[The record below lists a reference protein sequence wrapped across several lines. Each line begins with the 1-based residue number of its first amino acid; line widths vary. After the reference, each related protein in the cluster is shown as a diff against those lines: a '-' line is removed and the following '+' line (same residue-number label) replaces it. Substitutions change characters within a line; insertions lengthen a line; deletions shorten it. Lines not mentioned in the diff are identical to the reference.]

1 MTQLDEQSGTE
12 VVSPWETPERRALTD
27 LVQAFTRK
35 EIAPYVTEWEEA
47 GELPRELHRSAAR
60 AGLLGIGFA
69 EDVGGVFLFHTLSIE
84 LRKPWLKG
92 IKKDRWGNYPLTV
105 QNTTFMD
112 LYIGR

>member
-35 EIAPYVTEWEEA
+35 EIVPYVTEWEEA

-69 EDVGGVFLFHTLSIE
+69 EDVGGAGGD
-84 LRKPWLKG
+84 LRDLVL
-92 IKKDRWGNYPLTV
+92 LTEGV
-105 QNTTFMD
+105 MMAGGSSGVLASLLTHNIALPHMAAH
-112 LYIGR
+112 R